1 MSRRFV
7 LILSTILLVAHLATA
22 QKSITAGEAK
32 SHIGEQQTVGGKVVS
47 TRFAENSR
55 GKPTFLNLDRAYP
68 DQIFT
73 VVTWGSDRSK
83 FGDPE
88 TSYRGHQ
95 ICVTG
100 RISDY
105 RGVPEIVAQAPSQIN
120 EKYHKTESDSDIAR
134 FVPLDAGELSEQNP
148 EATKCFSMI
157 CFRRENR

>member
-1 MSRRFV
+1 MLKRSI
-7 LILSTILLVAHLATA
+7 LILLTVNLATLLAVA
-22 QKSITAGEAK
+22 QKTITAGEAK
-32 SHIGEQQTVGGKVVS
+32 NHIGEQQTVCGKVVS
-47 TRFAENSR
+47 TRFAERSR

-73 VVTWGSDRSK
+73 VVIWGSDRSK

-105 RGVPEIVAQAPSQIN
+105 RGVPEIVAQAPSQI
-120 EKYHKTESDSDIAR
+120 K
-134 FVPLDAGELSEQNP
+134 EQ
-148 EATKCFSMI
+148 
-157 CFRRENR
+157 